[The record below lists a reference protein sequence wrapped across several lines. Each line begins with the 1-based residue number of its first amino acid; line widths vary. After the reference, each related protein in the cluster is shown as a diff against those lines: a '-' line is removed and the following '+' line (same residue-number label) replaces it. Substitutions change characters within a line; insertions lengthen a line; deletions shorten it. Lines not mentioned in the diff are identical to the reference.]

1 MKQFAIIGMS
11 KFGRRMLDELS
22 QVDCEILIVDKNRE
36 LIEALKHK
44 ATSAYI
50 ADVMNEETITKL
62 IPSTIDVAIVD
73 LGDRTEV
80 SILVTNYLKKM
91 GVKKIIAKAE
101 TNEHGEILA
110 LVGATDVI
118 FPNWEAAKRIT
129 PILISSLLFNY
140 LPISNTLVIAEVKVP
155 EKYWGLTLI
164 QADLRR
170 TYGLNVV
177 AIRKEDGE
185 DYSFFTPEHQLEPAD
200 VFLIAGREEDVARF
214 SGSKIVPKKRT
225 VGRLLKNLFTR
236 SKQPF
241 RVKV

>member
-11 KFGRRMLDELS
+11 RFGRRMLDELS
-22 QVDCEILIVDKNRE
+22 QVDCEILIVDKDRE
-36 LIEALKHK
+36 LIEALKDK

-50 ADVMNEETITKL
+50 ANVMNEETITKL
-62 IPSTIDVAIVD
+62 IPATIDAAIID

-101 TNEHGEILA
+101 TNEHGEILE
-110 LVGATDVI
+110 LVGATDII

-129 PILISSLLFNY
+129 PLLISSLLFNY
-140 LPISNTLVIAEVKVP
+140 LPISNNLVIAEVKAP
-155 EKYWGLTLI
+155 EKYLGFTLI

-170 TYGLNVV
+170 TFGLNVI

-185 DYSFFTPEHQLEPAD
+185 EYSFFTPEYQLESND
-200 VFLIAGREEDVARF
+200 VFLVAGREEDLAKF
-214 SGSKIVPKKRT
+214 SGSRVAAKKRT
-225 VGRLLKNLFTR
+225 VSRLLKNLFSR
-236 SKQPF
+236 SK
-241 RVKV
+241 

>member
-36 LIEALKHK
+36 IIEALKDK

-50 ADVMNEETITKL
+50 ANAMNEETITKL
-62 IPSTIDVAIVD
+62 IPSTIDAAVID

-80 SILVTNYLKKM
+80 SILVTNYLKKI
-91 GVKKIIAKAE
+91 GIKKIIAKAE
-101 TNEHGEILA
+101 TNEHGEILE

-129 PILISSLLFNY
+129 PLLVSSLLFNY
-140 LPISNTLVIAEVKVP
+140 LPISNTLVIAEVRVP

-170 TYGLNVV
+170 GVGLNVI
-177 AIRKEDGE
+177 AIRKEDSE
-185 DYSFFTPEHQLEPAD
+185 NYRFFTPEHQLEPND
-200 VFLIAGREEDVARF
+200 VFLVAGREEELAKF
-214 SGSKIVPKKRT
+214 SGTKFAPKKRKMS
-225 VGRLLKNLFTR
+225 RLLKSFFTR
-236 SKQPF
+236 NK
-241 RVKV
+241 